1 MSNVYKFP
9 TAKER
14 QSQSRGNLAD
24 PELQEKLREVI
35 NQLELEES
43 LYEDLEV
50 AVSSLLDSAHELVY
64 VTNDSDTEE
73 LLRTAIMIVGK
84 LAAVLKH

>member
-50 AVSSLLDSAHELVY
+50 AVSNLLDSAHELVY

-73 LLRTAIMIVGK
+73 LMRTAIMIVSK